1 MKWEW
6 GRPNNKVCVL
16 KTVALWWSVQFSR
29 SVVSDSLWPH
39 GLQHTRLPCPSP
51 TPGLLKL
58 MSIESVMPS
67 NHLVL
72 CCPLLL
78 LPSIVPNI
86 RVFSIESALCI
97 RWPEYWSFSFSFG
110 PSNEYSG
117 LISFKDW
124 LGWSPCSPRD
134 CRYLETNQEDFSNG
148 DSLAVALK
156 YVLFLTRLHAQP
168 VSQARLGILGP
179 FHLLRFLKAT
189 WIPWSQTLNA
199 WGSLGYILKKKFD

>member
-1 MKWEW
+1 MTPW
-6 GRPNNKVCVL
+6 
-16 KTVALWWSVQFSR
+16 TAALQASLSFTISWS
-29 SVVSDSLWPH
+29 
-39 GLQHTRLPCPSP
+39 
-51 TPGLLKL
+51 LLKGIF
-58 MSIESVMPS
+58 IESVMPS